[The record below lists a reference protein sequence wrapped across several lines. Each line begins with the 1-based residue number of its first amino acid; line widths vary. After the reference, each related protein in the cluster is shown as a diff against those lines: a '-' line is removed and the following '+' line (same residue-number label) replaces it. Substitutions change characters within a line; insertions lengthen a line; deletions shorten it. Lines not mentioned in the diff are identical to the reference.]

1 MRTFAFSLC
10 PLSVLIGQNYAN
22 QMLMYKQ
29 TIVPTK
35 LNKKENEALSWVKA
49 SDFSLKDVNVVL
61 SLWSSSCFLQPSIAE
76 QLPGG
81 GPPGWVSPG
90 TSSGGDE
97 TGPRPGIRLCG
108 GKRETCCGP
117 LCHARYSRLSPV
129 TCELERRVPDVAR

>member
-1 MRTFAFSLC
+1 MRTFAS
-10 PLSVLIGQNYAN
+10 PLSPLGVLIGQNYAN

-29 TIVPTK
+29 TLVTAT
-35 LNKKENEALSWVKA
+35 LNKKEKEAHSWVEA
-49 SDFSLKDVNVVL
+49 SDFALKEVNVVL

-81 GPPGWVSPG
+81 GPPGWGSPG

-108 GKRETCCGP
+108 RKRETCCGP
-117 LCHARYSRLSPV
+117 LCHARYSRLPMIISSD
-129 TCELERRVPDVAR
+129 L